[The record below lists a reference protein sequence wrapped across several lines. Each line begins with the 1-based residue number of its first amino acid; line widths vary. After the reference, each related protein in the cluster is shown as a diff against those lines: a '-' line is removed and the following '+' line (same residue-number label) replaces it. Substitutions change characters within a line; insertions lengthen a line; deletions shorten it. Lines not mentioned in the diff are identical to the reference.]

1 MKTSTSIQSNNRTIE
16 QSNNFRRGS
25 ALLIVLG
32 MLSFMVVSAVAFSA
46 YMRAARLPSSFLR
59 QTSSSRLLAKAA
71 IAEAVDEIDAA
82 IGNMPHPGIWNNQK
96 KLTEDVNQYYFPRNG
111 GTKLNRN
118 IWKDRIY
125 IGNKGNG
132 EEMIERHL
140 VEPFAPIDDEV
151 DVADLTEKGTVSTL
165 CLEALAYIP
174 APLVNSARYYSRRSN
189 AAKWHPMAFD
199 AGRFAFCAIDVS
211 DYFDVNSLAANCG
224 RSSASSGRITLAHV
238 FEDSARDENTL
249 AHTKYVSQPSEWEQF
264 MKQFRDESAAAAVA
278 RGNTPSASKTK
289 VPLVSLADLNLAL
302 YNYGS
307 FQNFSPFAKYV
318 DQNLGS
324 FYSGYDQLG
333 IMGNVDLRQ
342 LTFVTDSWFPP
353 PPHVASTQKGGK
365 IGFDPLDL
373 CDEQNRLFTVGDMQR
388 NGMTLNAIFN
398 LNSTGLDR
406 LFPNNPK
413 QDEAGLNKI
422 DKVMLYDYLDMNSV
436 PVSLAIPEVERTPMI
451 AAFEHSFKQG
461 NLALGQTKV
470 EPQDAA
476 TPQGLLSDS
485 YPPDYGGAP
494 AQANGQKR
502 TITYRKQYYLD
513 STEFTKI
520 IMGMK
525 VSAIV
530 AYPFHRG
537 MDVNL
542 NGNFKCDGFAELFF
556 TVGKFNFRTENGGD
570 VFHVKA
576 DGEKIGLAN
585 QSDSVFSFPLENA
598 GVSVKEL
605 NPQSEDQVIQKVEL
619 TANSSAASQIA
630 QELSKRA
637 ILTVTWQQV
646 QQASVDSNFDPPVKS
661 WSNLGD
667 PTRIAAQTFIQPVNL
682 DGIPAEE
689 FDNTKMAGWLNANNG
704 TGMKEVTLRTAI
716 WLRVKDS
723 EGNTVD
729 LVPACIEDDKEF
741 ITGAPNNSDGPQ
753 GGKQFGRLYPLM
765 TFAGPT
771 FNFGDKCVQG
781 FDNGFTSVPIEFT
794 PKAVMCPDPRWN
806 WAPEH
811 WYVKDNVGSD
821 NGQIWL
827 QELHNNWLGM
837 DGRDNDIFMATSD
850 VGYLQSIY
858 ELAFLPRLANMIT
871 CKGGDRYGELVEP
884 LNREAIWMA
893 DAAAL
898 KASNS
903 GVNNASLMWRTY
915 CPYGRMGADSKQ
927 HPRDPFNSLGF
938 VSRGSGCKVNPYSD
952 DTNVVMAV
960 FANTPFDWWAAAAEQ
975 DSSSVGVSSGERVDN
990 AVAFNKKY
998 AFNNLSGNSNAKF
1011 AWKDLRR
1018 VARNFMI
1025 SLHQELQGND
1035 HESDQDKDV
1044 NGYRSEL
1051 EDAYLDDSA
1060 KWELAFDWLDWSG
1073 TLGSS
1078 GYAGRDDYFGTPR
1091 KNVNDFDKYDNMTLD
1106 GNTDQLWD
1114 VDRKF
1119 LYGYWRDCFSV
1130 QQQLFLVFVK
1140 AEPMMMGGGA
1150 VGLTPPALGARAMAL
1165 VWRDPNPT
1173 TEDCGLG
1180 NGPRP
1185 HRTRVLFY
1193 RQFD

>member
-16 QSNNFRRGS
+16 QSNNFHRGS

-32 MLSFMVVSAVAFSA
+32 MLSFMVISAVAFSA

-59 QTSSSRLLAKAA
+59 QTSASRLLAKAA

-82 IGNMPHPGIWNNQK
+82 IGNMPHPGIWNNPQ
-96 KLTEDVNQYYFPRNG
+96 KLTEDVNQYYFPRNS

-132 EEMIERHL
+132 EEMIDRHL

-151 DVADLTEKGTVSTL
+151 EVSELTEKGTVSTL

-224 RSSASSGRITLAHV
+224 RSSASSGRITLAHI
-238 FEDSARDENTL
+238 FEDSARDENTF

-278 RGNTPSASKTK
+278 RGKTPSASKTK

-353 PPHVASTQKGGK
+353 QTHVASTQKGGK
-365 IGFDPLDL
+365 IGIDPLDL
-373 CDEQNRLFTVGDMQR
+373 CDEQNRLFSVGDMQR
-388 NGMTLNAIFN
+388 DGMTLNTIFN
-398 LNSTGLDR
+398 LNSVGLDR
-406 LFPNNPK
+406 LFPNTPK
-413 QDEAGLNKI
+413 PDEAGLNKI

-461 NLALGQTKV
+461 SLALKTKTLPDNA
-470 EPQDAA
+470 ESI
-476 TPQGLLSDS
+476 LLSDT
-485 YPPDYGGAP
+485 YPGEYGGSV
-494 AQANGQKR
+494 GQDVMER
-502 TITYRKQYYLD
+502 TVTYVKEYRLD
-513 STEFTKI
+513 QSELSQI
-520 IMGMK
+520 VMGMK

-537 MDVNL
+537 MDVKEVA
-542 NGNFKCDGFAELFF
+542 NFTYDGFAELFF
-556 TVGKFNFRTENGGD
+556 TVGKFNFRTENGD
-570 VFHVKA
+570 DILHVKA
-576 DGEKIGLAN
+576 DGNKIGLAN
-585 QSDSVFSFPLENA
+585 PSDSVFAIPLTSSGANFNM
-598 GVSVKEL
+598 V
-605 NPQSEDQVIQKVEL
+605 NPQSEDQVMKKVEFM
-619 TANSSAASQIA
+619 ADPSAAQQIA
-630 QELSKRA
+630 QALGDRA
-637 ILTVTWQQV
+637 ILTVTWQQK
-646 QQASVDSNFDPPVKS
+646 QTASVSEDALGVKTKT
-661 WSNLGD
+661 WSNVGTPQRD
-667 PTRIAAQTFIQPVNL
+667 TAQTFIQPVNL
-682 DGIPAEE
+682 DGVPDDN
-689 FDNTKMAGWLNANNG
+689 FDKKNLKAWLDEG
-704 TGMKEVTLRTAI
+704 KQVTLRTAI
-716 WLRVKDS
+716 WLRVKDQDQ
-723 EGNTVD
+723 NTVD

-741 ITGAPNNSDGPQ
+741 IRGAPNNSDGPQ
-753 GGKQFGRLYPLM
+753 GGKQFGRLYPFM

-771 FNFGDKCVQG
+771 FNFSDKG
-781 FDNGFTSVPIEFT
+781 FDNGFTPVPIEFT

-827 QELHNNWLGM
+827 QELRDNWLGK

-858 ELAFLPRLANMIT
+858 ELAFLPRLSNMLT

-884 LNREAIWMA
+884 LNREAIWMT

-898 KASNS
+898 KASN
-903 GVNNASLMWRTY
+903 GNANNASLMWRTY

-975 DSSSVGVSSGERVDN
+975 DSTDVGVSAVERVDN
-990 AVAFNKKY
+990 AVTFNKTY

-1018 VARNFMI
+1018 VARNFMV
-1025 SLHQELQGND
+1025 SLRSELESNI
-1035 HESDQDKDV
+1035 HETDQDKDV
-1044 NGYRSEL
+1044 DGYRSEL
-1051 EDAYLDDSA
+1051 EDAYLNDSA
-1060 KWELAFDWLDWSG
+1060 KWELAYDWLDWSG

-1091 KNVNDFDKYDNMTLD
+1091 QSGENNDKYDKMPLD

-1173 TEDCGLG
+1173 IEDCGLG
-1180 NGPRP
+1180 NSPRP

>member
-16 QSNNFRRGS
+16 QSNDFHRGS

-82 IGNMPHPGIWNNQK
+82 IGNMPHPGIWNNQQ
-96 KLTEDVNQYYFPRNG
+96 KLIDDVNQYYFPRNS

-132 EEMIERHL
+132 EEMIDRHL

-151 DVADLTEKGTVSTL
+151 DVAELTEKGTVSTL

-278 RGNTPSASKTK
+278 RGKTPSASKTK

-342 LTFVTDSWFPP
+342 LTFVTDGWFPP
-353 PPHVASTQKGGK
+353 QTHVASTQKGGK
-365 IGFDPLDL
+365 IGLDPLDL

-388 NGMTLNAIFN
+388 DAMTLNTIFN
-398 LNSTGLDR
+398 LNSVGLDR

-413 QDEAGLNKI
+413 PDEAGLNKI
-422 DKVMLYDYLDMNSV
+422 DKVMLYDYLDENSV

-451 AAFEHSFKQG
+451 AAFAHSFNQV
-461 NLALGQTKV
+461 NLELGQTKV
-470 EPQDAA
+470 EPQEAE
-476 TPQGLLSDS
+476 TSQGLLSDS
-485 YPPDYGGAP
+485 YPQNYGGAS

-502 TITYRKQYYLD
+502 TITYTKKYYLK
-513 STEFTKI
+513 SFCRSILGPGGKV
-520 IMGMK
+520 
-525 VSAIV
+525 VSATV

-537 MDVNL
+537 MDVK
-542 NGNFKCDGFAELFF
+542 GAANFTYDGFIELFF
-556 TVGKFNFRTENGGD
+556 TVGRFNFRTENGSD
-570 VFHVKA
+570 VFHVKK
-576 DGEKIGLAN
+576 DGDKIGLAN
-585 QSDSVFSFPLENA
+585 PSDSVFAIPLTGSGANFNE
-598 GVSVKEL
+598 V
-605 NPQSEDQVIQKVEL
+605 NPQSEDQVLKKVEF
-619 TANSSAASQIA
+619 TADSSAAQQIDQA
-630 QELSKRA
+630 LESDRP

-661 WSNLGD
+661 WSNVGE
-667 PTRIAAQTFIQPVNL
+667 PKRISTQTFIQPVNMDGEVDKDFNKDAMNTWL
-682 DGIPAEE
+682 D
-689 FDNTKMAGWLNANNG
+689 AG
-704 TGMKEVTLRTAI
+704 KEVTLRTAI

-765 TFAGPT
+765 TFAGPK
-771 FNFGDKCVQG
+771 FNFGDKCAQG
-781 FDNGFTSVPIEFT
+781 FDNGFEPRAIEFT

-827 QELHNNWLGM
+827 QELRDNWLGK

-858 ELAFLPRLANMIT
+858 ELAFLPRLADMLVS
-871 CKGGDRYGELVEP
+871 KGGDRYGNLVEP
-884 LNREAIWMA
+884 LNQEAIWMT
-893 DAAAL
+893 DANAL
-898 KASNS
+898 KTSNN
-903 GVNNASLMWRTY
+903 GANNASLMWRTY
-915 CPYGRMGADSKQ
+915 CPYGRIDKDSKQ

-975 DSSSVGVSSGERVDN
+975 DSTDVGVSSVERVDN
-990 AVAFNKKY
+990 AVTFNKKY

-1018 VARNFMI
+1018 VARNFMV
-1025 SLHQELQGND
+1025 SLRRELQNDGAAHEND
-1035 HESDQDKDV
+1035 HEKDTD
-1044 NGYRSEL
+1044 NYRQEL
-1051 EDAYLDDSA
+1051 ENAYLDDSA
-1060 KWELAFDWLDWSG
+1060 KWELAYDWLDWSG
-1073 TLGSS
+1073 TLGSG

-1091 KNVNDFDKYDNMTLD
+1091 QSDIGDFDNMTLD

-1173 TEDCGLG
+1173 QEDCGLG